1 MIRAGKLVYPIEIER
16 VTVAIS
22 DAGTPVETWAPIA
35 SVRAEMVE
43 RTIGETHT
51 DSGTRTETNITFR
64 LRYVADIA
72 LADRVTYAGKAFDL
86 IEIEEPQRGRELV
99 LKVRRIG
106 P

>member
-16 VTVAIS
+16 VTTTAD
-22 DAGTPVETWAPIA
+22 DAGVPVETWAPIA

-43 RTIGETHT
+43 RTIAEAQA
-51 DSGTRTETNITFR
+51 DSGTRSETNITFR
-64 LRYVADIA
+64 IRYVAEVA